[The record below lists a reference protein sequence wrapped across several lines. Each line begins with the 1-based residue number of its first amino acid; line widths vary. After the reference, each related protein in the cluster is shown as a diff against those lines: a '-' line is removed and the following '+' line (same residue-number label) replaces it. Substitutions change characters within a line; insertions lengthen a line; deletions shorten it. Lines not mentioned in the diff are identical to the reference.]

1 MTRAEQI
8 YHDFK
13 QFDMHNQEV
22 WNLFKKY
29 VFMIIQKDFRHYGA
43 AAIFERIRWHVQ
55 IETTGK
61 EFKLNNNYCAHYAR
75 KFEDE
80 FPGYSGFFRIR
91 RLVSES
97 GRAK

>member
-8 YHDFK
+8 YRDFE
-13 QFDMHNQEV
+13 QFDMANQEV
-22 WNLFKKY
+22 WKLFEKY
-29 VFMIIQKDFRHYGA
+29 VLMIIQKDFTHYGA
-43 AAIFERIRWHVQ
+43 SAVFERIRWHVQ

-75 KFEDE
+75 KFEDQY
-80 FPGYSGFFRIR
+80 PDHAGFFRVR